1 MALSEQGDRRAHVL
15 IYNST
20 FISPDALKSLL
31 TAAPAVSNWVDV
43 GLINVMFVQT
53 WLTTKEL
60 VAVVNER
67 YRHPNSHVVAIEV
80 EKSWWGQAP
89 KALWD
94 MLDETETTARQL
106 ALHSALAAGQPDS
119 VPRT

>member
-1 MALSEQGDRRAHVL
+1 LSEQSEQRAHVL
-15 IYNST
+15 IYNSM
-20 FISPDALKSLL
+20 FISPDALKSHL
-31 TAAPAVSNWVDV
+31 TADSSVSNWVDIALV
-43 GLINVMFVQT
+43 NVLFVQT
-53 WLTTKEL
+53 RLTTSEL
-60 VAVVNER
+60 VAAVKEKF
-67 YRHPNSHVVAIEV
+67 RHPQMHLVAIEV

-106 ALHSALAAGQPDS
+106 ALHGTLDAGQPDS